1 MVTSQDH
8 AHHRLAA
15 LWVGSSAGGGP
26 KSRGQAPFRFRRLS
40 SGRTVLHHGAAAGS
54 VTRSRALAVAVLI
67 GASLSSNAFAMGRHD
82 APCDG
87 FMDCIYTAYWYAF
100 LR

>member
-1 MVTSQDH
+1 MNKSLSRKLKFQIT
-8 AHHRLAA
+8 ALAA
-15 LWVGSSAGGGP
+15 GFL
-26 KSRGQAPFRFRRLS
+26 LS
-40 SGRTVLHHGAAAGS
+40 NST
-54 VTRSRALAVAVLI
+54 
-67 GASLSSNAFAMGRHD
+67 FAMGMRN

>member
-1 MVTSQDH
+1 MRQ
-8 AHHRLAA
+8 L
-15 LWVGSSAGGGP
+15 
-26 KSRGQAPFRFRRLS
+26 
-40 SGRTVLHHGAAAGS
+40 

-67 GASLSSNAFAMGRHD
+67 GASLGTSAHAMGRHD

-87 FMDCIYTAYWYAF
+87 LMDCIYTAYWWAF

>member
-1 MVTSQDH
+1 MN
-8 AHHRLAA
+8 
-15 LWVGSSAGGGP
+15 
-26 KSRGQAPFRFRRLS
+26 KF
-40 SGRTVLHHGAAAGS
+40 
-54 VTRSRALAVAVLI
+54 VTRSRALAVAAVI

>member
-1 MVTSQDH
+1 MP
-8 AHHRLAA
+8 RLI
-15 LWVGSSAGGGP
+15 
-26 KSRGQAPFRFRRLS
+26 
-40 SGRTVLHHGAAAGS
+40 
-54 VTRSRALAVAVLI
+54 TRSRALTVALLI
-67 GASLSSNAFAMGRHD
+67 GASLCTSANAMGRRD

>member
-1 MVTSQDH
+1 MTH
-8 AHHRLAA
+8 LI
-15 LWVGSSAGGGP
+15 
-26 KSRGQAPFRFRRLS
+26 
-40 SGRTVLHHGAAAGS
+40 
-54 VTRSRALAVAVLI
+54 TRSRALTVAILI

-87 FMDCIYTAYWYAF
+87 FMDCIYTAYWWAF